1 MPYVHSLLSPRAR
14 VPSLLGERQFLGVM
28 VMLLFVSIRLPAQFL
43 KPGILARAKDLHQTR
58 DADKSESNDRFVSL
72 VLLFCML
79 AVGLYDEI
87 LRYVF

>member
-43 KPGILARAKDLHQTR
+43 KPAILARAKDFHQTR
-58 DADKSESNDRFVSL
+58 NADKSESRDRFVSL
-72 VLLFCML
+72 VLFFCML
-79 AVGLYDEI
+79 AAGLYDEI
-87 LRYVF
+87 LRYAF